1 MRSNPNARTRVY
13 SSARNVPAR
22 FGTRNLSLSRQASFQ
37 YCMDMTATP
46 PQEQAIARF
55 IRRVAMLNSV
65 RYALML
71 ITLWGFLCGVAV
83 AAMRAATG
91 RPLLSLIWILSG
103 ILPCGM
109 IAVLLALRR
118 LPDRSA
124 VRALLDNRNACGGL
138 LMASERAELGDW
150 QACMPEVAEP
160 RLRWRARRPI
170 AFALLSALFVASSFL
185 IPARAGLASDRPL
198 DIAKEA
204 GEISA
209 DIEVLKKEEV
219 IDATQAESLET
230 KLESIT
236 ADAKGEDPVKTW
248 EALDHL
254 QDAVSNNAKEAAEKI
269 AQKNERL
276 AEAQALSETLADGA
290 SGFDPKL
297 MTEAM
302 KELRAQME
310 AASGDQKGGPALPD
324 DLLKDL
330 KSGSLS
336 KEQLKQLADALKQ
349 HKGELS
355 KQLGKLRDAGLID
368 LKQLKQVEKAG
379 QSDSAGLAEFL
390 KENAGDMTVAEMM
403 KAWGR
408 GGVDRGRGDAPM
420 TWTDRSSE
428 RGAKFKE
435 QVLPSSL
442 AGLKDSELI
451 GRSTGAPG
459 VEKNGSQQAGA
470 LKGAAAGGGSAFTQT
485 VLPRHR
491 GAVNRYFERR

>member
-1 MRSNPNARTRVY
+1 
-13 SSARNVPAR
+13 
-22 FGTRNLSLSRQASFQ
+22 
-37 YCMDMTATP
+37 MDMTNPDPSP
-46 PQEQAIARF
+46 PQEQAIVRF
-55 IRRVAMLNSV
+55 IRRVAILVSI
-65 RYALML
+65 RYALMFMT
-71 ITLWGFLCGVAV
+71 IWGFLCGVAV
-83 AAMRAATG
+83 LAMRAATG
-91 RPLLSLIWILSG
+91 RPLIQLVWILAG
-103 ILPCGM
+103 IVPCAV
-109 IAVLLALRR
+109 IAILLALKR

-124 VRALLDNRNACGGL
+124 VRALLDNRNSCGGL

-150 QACMPEVAEP
+150 QARMPAIADP
-160 RLRWRARRPI
+160 RLHWRARRPV
-170 AFALLSALFVASSFL
+170 AFVLASALFVAVSFL
-185 IPARAGLASDRPL
+185 IPARSGLASDRPL

-209 DIEVLKKEEV
+209 DIDVLEKEEI
-219 IDATQAESLET
+219 IDATHAELLET

-236 ADAKGEDPVKTW
+236 AEAKGEDPVKTW

-254 QDAVSNNAKEAAEKI
+254 QDTVSKTAEEAAERI
-269 AQKNERL
+269 AQNNERL
-276 AEAQALSETLADGA
+276 AEAQALSETLAD
-290 SGFDPKL
+290 SGSGIDPKL

-310 AASGDQKGGPALPD
+310 AAAGDQEGGPTLPN

-336 KEQLKQLADALKQ
+336 REQLKQLADALKQ
-349 HKGELS
+349 HKGDIS
-355 KQLGKLRDAGLID
+355 KRLGKLRDAGLID
-368 LKQLKQVEKAG
+368 LKRLKQCEKAG
-379 QSDSAGLAEFL
+379 QCDSEGLAEFL
-390 KENAGDMTVAEMM
+390 KENAGNMTVTEMM
-403 KAWGR
+403 NSWGR

-442 AGLKDSELI
+442 AGLKDSELV

-459 VEKNGSQQAGA
+459 IEKNGPQQAGA

>member
-1 MRSNPNARTRVY
+1 
-13 SSARNVPAR
+13 
-22 FGTRNLSLSRQASFQ
+22 
-37 YCMDMTATP
+37 MDMKTTDPALS
-46 PQEQAIARF
+46 QEESIARF
-55 IRRVAMLNSV
+55 IRRVAILV
-65 RYALML
+65 GIRYALMF
-71 ITLWGFLCGVAV
+71 ITIWGFLCGVAV
-83 AAMRAATG
+83 LAMRAATG
-91 RPLLSLIWILSG
+91 RPLVQLIWIVG
-103 ILPCGM
+103 GVVPCAV
-109 IAVLLALRR
+109 IAILLALKR

-124 VRALLDNRNACGGL
+124 VRALLDNRNRCGGL

-150 QACMPEVAEP
+150 QARMPAIAEL
-160 RLRWRARRPI
+160 RLRWRARRSV
-170 AFALLSALFVASSFL
+170 ALALASALFVSVSFL
-185 IPARAGLASDRPL
+185 IPARPGLAADRPL
-198 DIAKEA
+198 DIAKEV
-204 GEISA
+204 GDLSA
-209 DIEVLKKEEV
+209 DIDVLKKEEI

-236 ADAKGEDPVKTW
+236 TEARGEDPVKTW

-254 QDAVSNNAKEAAEKI
+254 QNTVSKTAEEAAEKI
-269 AQKNERL
+269 ARNNERL
-276 AEAQALSETLADGA
+276 AEAQALSETMAAGGSAID
-290 SGFDPKL
+290 SKL

-302 KELRAQME
+302 KELQSQME
-310 AASGDQKGGPALPD
+310 AAAGNQDGGPTLPN

-336 KEQLKQLADALKQ
+336 KQQLKQLADALKQ
-349 HKGELS
+349 HKGENS
-355 KQLGKLRDAGLID
+355 KRLGKLRDAGLID
-368 LKQLKQVEKAG
+368 LKTLKQCEKAG
-379 QSDSAGLAEFL
+379 QCDSAGLAEFL
-390 KENAGDMTVAEMM
+390 KENAANMTVTEMM
-403 KAWGR
+403 NSWGR

-420 TWTDRSSE
+420 TWTDPSSE

-459 VEKNGSQQAGA
+459 VEKTGSQKAGA

>member
-1 MRSNPNARTRVY
+1 
-13 SSARNVPAR
+13 
-22 FGTRNLSLSRQASFQ
+22 
-37 YCMDMTATP
+37 MDMTNLDPAL
-46 PQEQAIARF
+46 PQEQSIARF
-55 IRRVAMLNSV
+55 IRRVAILMSI
-65 RYALML
+65 RYALTF
-71 ITLWGFLCGVAV
+71 ITIWGLLCGIAV
-83 AAMRAATG
+83 LAMRAATG
-91 RPLLSLIWILSG
+91 RPPIQSIWILAG
-103 ILPCGM
+103 VVPCVM
-109 IAVLLALRR
+109 IAILLALMR

-124 VRALLDNRNACGGL
+124 VRALLDNRNSCGGL
-138 LMASERAELGDW
+138 LMASERVELGDW
-150 QACMPEVAEP
+150 QSRLPVIADP
-160 RLRWRARRPI
+160 RLRWRARRPV
-170 AFALLSALFVASSFL
+170 ALALASALFVAVSFL
-185 IPARAGLASDRPL
+185 VPARPGLASDRPL

-209 DIEVLKKEEV
+209 DIDVLKKEEV

-236 ADAKGEDPVKTW
+236 AEAKGEDPVKTW

-254 QDAVSNNAKEAAEKI
+254 QDTALKTAEEAAEKI
-269 AQKNERL
+269 VQNNERL
-276 AEAQALSETLADGA
+276 AEAQALSETLAEGG
-290 SGFDPKL
+290 SGIDPKL

-310 AASGDQKGGPALPD
+310 AAAGGQEGGPKLPNE
-324 DLLKDL
+324 LLKDL
-330 KSGSLS
+330 KTGSLS
-336 KEQLKQLADALKQ
+336 RDQLKQLADALKQ
-349 HKGELS
+349 HKGEIS
-355 KQLGKLRDAGLID
+355 KRLGKLRDAGLID
-368 LKQLKQVEKAG
+368 LKTLKQVEKAG
-379 QSDSAGLAEFL
+379 QCDSAGLAEFL
-390 KENAGDMTVAEMM
+390 KENAGTMTVTEMM
-403 KAWGR
+403 NSWGR

-459 VEKNGSQQAGA
+459 VEKSGPQQAGA